1 MSNDDT
7 AHRLAAMV
15 RAAQDAIFEV
25 GQDGLVTLW
34 NPAAERLFGWSAT
47 EAVGMPVTR
56 LIPPEC
62 DTEATLARDAARTG
76 RAPAPYETVRKAK
89 DGTLVPVS
97 VVVSPVY
104 SESGEPES
112 AAVVLRD
119 LRPLAESRAEL
130 AASEARFRAL
140 VERAGDM
147 FVICSPDG
155 VISYVSP
162 RLATPGGRDPA
173 ELVGMSAFAVV
184 HDDDKP
190 FFRAAF
196 AAIAAAP
203 GAHEPV
209 LVRGVDAAGGVR
221 WYHLVATNLV
231 DLPAVGGIVVVVQ
244 DVTEQQALR
253 DELALY
259 ARQDRLTGL
268 PTRAALPGELARL
281 RERQPGRTALVVV
294 EADGVRAVQ
303 REAGYVAADAARR
316 TLAERLRGA
325 VADGD
330 VVARLGGET
339 FAVLRGGVADDAAAR
354 RLGADVVGAAGE
366 PVDVHGR
373 VWTLTATAGVAV
385 SADSDA
391 DALVRDADVARY
403 EAKSRGAGRAEL
415 FAPALQKA
423 VSDRMALTA
432 TLRRGLSED
441 ALRLDFQP
449 AVRLHDGVAVGA
461 EALVRWHA
469 PDGAVL
475 APEAFLPAAAANGLM
490 PAVGE
495 WVLREACAA
504 AASWDADPAPYVAVN
519 LSAREL
525 ESDSIVGSVTYA
537 LEAAGLAPD
546 RLVLE
551 VTDAVVVREGALT
564 GVLEALAGL
573 GARVA
578 FDGAGAGSIVY
589 LKRLPVS
596 MLKIGP
602 EFVGGL
608 GEEDGD
614 AIVASLLNLAA
625 AIGIDVVAV
634 GVETAEQRALLAQL
648 GCRVAQGFLLG
659 RPDAKPQ
666 WTTAP
671 GGPPVRTRRAFRQAP
686 ALDPV
691 VVARI
696 RSLMREGASLYTIAA
711 ALNAEH
717 LAHPE
722 ERRWHPRAVARA
734 IASAPELAG
743 PRERW
748 SVL

>member
-1 MSNDDT
+1 MSNDDA
-7 AHRLAAMV
+7 AHRLAAIV
-15 RAAQDAIFEV
+15 TAAQDAIFEV
-25 GQDGLVTLW
+25 GKDGLVTLW

-47 EAVGMPVTR
+47 EAVGMPVAR
-56 LIPPEC
+56 LVPPDRMAES
-62 DTEATLARDAARTG
+62 TVSRDAARTG
-76 RAPAPYETVRKAK
+76 QAPAPYETVRQAK

-97 VVVSPVY
+97 IVVSPVR
-104 SESGEPES
+104 SATGEPES

-147 FVICSPDG
+147 FVICTPDA
-155 VISYVSP
+155 VIGYVSP
-162 RLATPGGRDPA
+162 RLATPGGRDPG
-173 ELVGMSAFAVV
+173 ELVGMSAFALV

-190 FFRAAF
+190 FMRAAF
-196 AAIAAAP
+196 AAFAAAP

-209 LVRGVDAAGGVR
+209 LVRGVDAVGGIR
-221 WYHLVATNLV
+221 WYHLIATNLV
-231 DLPAVGGIVVVVQ
+231 DLPAVGGIVIVVQ

-259 ARQDRLTGL
+259 ARHDRLTGF
-268 PTRAALPGELARL
+268 PTRAALPDELARL
-281 RERQPGRTALVVV
+281 RERHPGRTAVVVV
-294 EADGVRAVQ
+294 EVDGVRAVQ
-303 REAGYVAADAARR
+303 REAGHVAADAARR
-316 TLAERLRGA
+316 ALAERLCGA

-339 FAVLRGGVADDAAAR
+339 FAVVRGGVEDDAAAR

-366 PVDVHGR
+366 PVAVHGR
-373 VWTLTATAGVAV
+373 VWALTATAGVAV
-385 SADSDA
+385 SAGADA
-391 DALVRDADVARY
+391 DSLVRDADLARY
-403 EAKSRGAGRAEL
+403 EAMTRGTGRAEL

-423 VSDRMALTA
+423 VSDRMTLTS
-432 TLRRGLSED
+432 TLRKGLSED
-441 ALRLDFQP
+441 ALRLEFQP
-449 AVRLHDGVAVGA
+449 AVRLDDGVAVGA
-461 EALVRWHA
+461 EALVRWRA
-469 PDGAVL
+469 PDGALL
-475 APEAFLPAAAANGLM
+475 APETFLPAAVASGLM
-490 PAVGE
+490 PAVSE
-495 WVLREACAA
+495 WVLRAACAA
-504 AASWDADPAPYVAVN
+504 AAAWRADPLPYVAVN

-525 ESDSIVGSVTYA
+525 VGDSIVAAVKYA
-537 LEAAGLAPD
+537 LDAAGLAPE

-551 VTDAVVVREGALT
+551 VNEAAVVREGGLT
-564 GVLEALAGL
+564 GVLEALTAL
-573 GARVA
+573 GVRVA
-578 FDGAGAGSIVY
+578 FDGAGVGSIVY

-602 EFVGGL
+602 EFIAGL
-608 GEEDGD
+608 GEDDDD
-614 AIVASLLNLAA
+614 AIVASLLNLSD

-634 GVETAEQRALLAQL
+634 GVETGEQRALLAQL
-648 GCRVAQGFLLG
+648 GCRVAQGYLLG
-659 RPDAKPQ
+659 RPAAEPQ
-666 WTTAP
+666 WTTVPAGKP
-671 GGPPVRTRRAFRQAP
+671 AGTRRAFRHAP

-711 ALNAEH
+711 ALNGER

-734 IASAPELAG
+734 IATAPELAG

-748 SVL
+748 TVL